1 MTSEAKEYVRPFRSG
16 RMKGVMIPI
25 DQETW
30 ERTLQMAGIPVNT
43 PLDRLRIK
51 RFAGKT
57 KTILLKLSLLPTSG

>member
-1 MTSEAKEYVRPFRSG
+1 MTSEAKDYVRPIRSG
-16 RMKGVMIPI
+16 RMRGVMISI

-43 PLDRLRIK
+43 PLDKLRVK

-57 KTILLKLSLLPTSG
+57 KTILLKVSLIPEA